1 MGVTFTS
8 LIYSTYVDNDPSRQG
23 AKKLKETF
31 DAKHYQKVTNF
42 VTDMYSGNGVI
53 ETHELRL
60 ASTSTF
66 EDPAAICCTSKE
78 IKEAFRALEVAQP
91 NCLSK
96 PICISVQP
104 NGESIEL
111 TYHLNQLYGN
121 FLNVRSLLVINFR
134 LARMNGGEM
143 PENYFEV
150 TKLEERWNGTEP
162 LGFLPFWISRRING
176 LISWNLTRLLIGEKK
191 V

>member
-1 MGVTFTS
+1 M
-8 LIYSTYVDNDPSRQG
+8 
-23 AKKLKETF
+23 
-31 DAKHYQKVTNF
+31 
-42 VTDMYSGNGVI
+42 
-53 ETHELRL
+53 
-60 ASTSTF
+60 
-66 EDPAAICCTSKE
+66 
-78 IKEAFRALEVAQP
+78 
-91 NCLSK
+91 
-96 PICISVQP
+96 
-104 NGESIEL
+104 
-111 TYHLNQLYGN
+111 
-121 FLNVRSLLVINFR
+121 INFR